1 MTEMQNKVRVQSHS
15 VAFHGKAMYLRLL
28 VMNPFKKVPLRRVLR
43 FENAPVPI
51 SMFNDD
57 KSMLSCTNSDCMH
70 KLESLHENDIISVQ
84 SADCIIF
91 NAMTIM
97 QMLHFPM
104 WTLKVSITDMA
115 KHFLQYSLQ
124 CSRAIQSVVQMH
136 IVCDKENSLKH
147 QTLQK
152 RGDIGASH
160 KIHSQSNIS
169 ISKEWKKVLAR
180 GEKYRKFS
188 SILRKLCDRD
198 CR

>member
-1 MTEMQNKVRVQSHS
+1 M
-15 VAFHGKAMYLRLL
+15 
-28 VMNPFKKVPLRRVLR
+28 LR
-43 FENAPVPI
+43 FENAPVPT

-57 KSMLSCTNSDCMH
+57 KSMLSCTKSDCMH

-91 NAMTIM
+91 NAMAIM

-104 WTLKVSITDMA
+104 WTLKVSVTDMA

-124 CSRAIQSVVQMH
+124 CSRAIQSVVQIH

-152 RGDIGASH
+152 RGDRSASH
-160 KIHSQSNIS
+160 KIHSQSKIS

-180 GEKYRKFS
+180 GENIENLAAYYAS
-188 SILRKLCDRD
+188 YVIETAGEVLNVGETSVAD
-198 CR
+198 